1 MSEAIEHLT
10 KKLSRDGNKLQL
22 EISDM
27 NQLSH
32 GAESKWMKHTEEVE
46 FRFED
51 DKTRNSEVRSKTD
64 TTLQCW

>member
-1 MSEAIEHLT
+1 MEHLT
-10 KKLSRDGNKLQL
+10 KKLSTDGNKLQL

-51 DKTRNSEVRSKTD
+51 DKTRSSEVRSKTD